1 MSVVD
6 IEILSWKECLHSFNS
21 SHLML
26 RKQRDEFRFDSRIG
40 ENYSKS
46 YQSHYRELAIA
57 SLGKNFILH
66 NTVLARAKA
75 RNTFRFHR
83 QRAKREFLAE

>member
-1 MSVVD
+1 MRHP
-6 IEILSWKECLHSFNS
+6 LRF
-21 SHLML
+21 ML
-26 RKQRDEFRFDSRIG
+26 FL
-40 ENYSKS
+40 Y
-46 YQSHYRELAIA
+46 
-57 SLGKNFILH
+57 